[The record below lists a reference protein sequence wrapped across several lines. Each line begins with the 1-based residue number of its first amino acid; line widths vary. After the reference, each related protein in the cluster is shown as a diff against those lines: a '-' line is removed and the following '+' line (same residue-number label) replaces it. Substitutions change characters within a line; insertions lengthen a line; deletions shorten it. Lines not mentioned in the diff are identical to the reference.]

1 MQTSRATTHIP
12 TSRRRRLAV
21 VPAVG
26 LVAAIAVAGCSGSD
40 SDNGGG
46 GGSADSSAARV
57 PAAADAP
64 APSTPDGKRVLMADG
79 MAYSLEASSGSGQE
93 PAHEQASNQSL
104 VIGQALIK
112 TAAIDLRSDDI
123 QGIIDKIYGLALT
136 TGGRVDSEDTSTDSD
151 GKVNHSRLE
160 VKVPVAKFDDAV
172 SQIYD
177 MARDHTKQTSTED
190 VTAKLADVTSRVESA
205 KASIQQLRRL
215 FDRAT
220 ALGQVIRLERE
231 LSQREAD
238 LESLQAQQRS
248 LNAQTTMS
256 TILVTVTLPPKV
268 APPVKAADD
277 HQAGFVSG
285 IKKGW
290 DAMVTFVVGAS
301 HAFGLVLPLTALA
314 IAVCLALWPL
324 ARRFTPRREG
334 SPQPSE

>member
-1 MQTSRATTHIP
+1 
-12 TSRRRRLAV
+12 
-21 VPAVG
+21 VG
-26 LVAAIAVAGCSGSD
+26 LVAAIAVAGCSNSGSD
-40 SDNGGG
+40 SGG
-46 GGSADSSAARV
+46 GGSADSAAARTPAVAGPV
-57 PAAADAP
+57 PAAP
-64 APSTPDGKRVLMADG
+64 AGERAAMTDGSYA
-79 MAYSLEASSGSGQE
+79 LEKFASGQAGSGQD
-93 PAHEQASNQSL
+93 PNSGQASHQSL
-104 VIGQALIK
+104 IVGQALIK

-136 TGGRVDSEDTSTDSD
+136 SGGRVDSEDTSTDSD
-151 GKVNHSRLE
+151 GTVNHSRLQ
-160 VKVPVAKFDDAV
+160 VKVPVAKFDSAV
-172 SQIYD
+172 GRIYD

-220 ALGQVIRLERE
+220 SLGQVIRLERE

-248 LNAQTTMS
+248 LSAQTTMS

-268 APPVKAADD
+268 APVKAADD

-301 HAFGLVLPLTALA
+301 HAFGLVLPLSALG
-314 IAVCLALWPL
+314 IAVCLVLWPL